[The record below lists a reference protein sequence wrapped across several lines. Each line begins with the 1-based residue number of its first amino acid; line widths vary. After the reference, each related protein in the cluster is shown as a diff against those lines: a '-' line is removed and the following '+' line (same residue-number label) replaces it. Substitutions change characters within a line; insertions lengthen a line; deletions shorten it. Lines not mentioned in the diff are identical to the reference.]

1 MKEILPGLW
10 DVDEIGPMVH
20 VYLWEWEGG
29 VSLIDTGV
37 PGNET
42 KILDGVRRIGYQPSD
57 IKRLIVTHA
66 DIDHVGSLK
75 AIKRITHAPVA
86 CHTVEKAL
94 LEHPERRRPSGTP
107 LASLISPVFALM
119 RLAPALRVEPVS
131 PDEIYVDGDRLPEG
145 FVMIHTPGHTPG
157 HVSLL
162 HPEKRFLI
170 AGDAL
175 NTRTG
180 PLSGPPPIF
189 TPDMDNAH
197 RSIWK
202 LWKKYGADYD
212 TIVFG
217 HGDPI
222 RENASA
228 AVKGLV
234 DQIYETEPGRA
245 A

>member
-10 DVDEIGPMVH
+10 DVDEVGPMVH

-29 VSLIDTGV
+29 VSLIDTSV
-37 PGNET
+37 PGSEG

-75 AIKRITHAPVA
+75 ALKRITGAPVA

-94 LEHPERRRPSGTP
+94 LEHPERRGPSRTP
-107 LASLISPVFALM
+107 LGLLIRPIFAL
-119 RLAPALRVEPVS
+119 LSLTPNFRVAPVS
-131 PDEIYVDGDRLPEG
+131 PDEIYVEGDRLPEG

-175 NTRTG
+175 NTRQG
-180 PLSGPPPIF
+180 PLAGPPPIF
-189 TPDMDNAH
+189 TPDMENAH

-202 LWKKYGADYD
+202 LWKKHGADYD

-222 RENASA
+222 RQNAA
-228 AVKGLV
+228 DAVKGLV
-234 DQIYETEPGRA
+234 DQLYENEAGRA
-245 A
+245 R